1 MCELASGVIFRLVF
15 ANQVCGLDMGPL
27 LSGDILILQE
37 GEWEVCS
44 QNPPKTTFA
53 RGQ

>member
-27 LSGDILILQE
+27 LSGE
-37 GEWEVCS
+37 EEEEEHSGS
-44 QNPPKTTFA
+44 SG
-53 RGQ
+53 R